1 MAAGSPLASSS
12 SSSTPRSNHAPPLA
26 DSDSYRERE
35 RERDGERDVDRTT
48 GPSAAAAMNS
58 NRTSSYFPQ
67 QPAQPSSYTST
78 ATAATYSTPQQ
89 TAPLRYD
96 EDRET
101 QYNTLAN
108 SHTGHQ
114 AQHFP
119 SEGDAASYDNPN
131 ANNNNSTNLA
141 VPSATARGKFTE
153 EWDASQRGSSII
165 EGHPSNMPRSNSF
178 VSNNGEDHLSL
189 PSRHNTLKKKNSLR
203 RNGSLKRSSSR
214 RSMKAGSVRSLALQS
229 SNDPDEVHSAFHCP
243 VPTSGNP
250 TEALATRFQS
260 WRKIL
265 KDLIAYY
272 REIQTHY
279 EHKSK
284 SLLKLANVA
293 NNISTP
299 PVFWIPVASTMRYK
313 YCGAIL
319 ESNKAKEIEEDVILA
334 LTGLRNDLHQK
345 IKEIKNLSGDFK
357 NSVDKE
363 MDATRRAVKALQDTL
378 GQTDLDP
385 SLTTGKQDPY
395 LLRLAVDRQVERQID
410 EENYLH
416 QAYLNLENSG
426 RELEAIVVGEVQKAY
441 NAYAGIL
448 KRESDAAYNAIEE
461 LRVGPISMPKDH
473 EWAHFVQK
481 DDQFVDPDIPI
492 RSAEHI
498 HYPGREHVA
507 CQEIRAGLL
516 ERKSKYLK
524 SYTAGWYVLSSTH
537 LHEFKS
543 ADKNQAPVM
552 SLYLPEQKL
561 GSHSSE
567 GGSSNKFILKG
578 RQTGSMHRGHTWVF
592 RAESHDTMMAW
603 YEDIKVLTER
613 SPQERSEFV
622 RGHVRS
628 LSQSSQRS
636 TSSDGVLE
644 DDDDEPFSA
653 DAAVATSTSS
663 KHDVRRPEAGGR
675 FPSDIQVNAQRGLQA
690 PLSPSSVS
698 SGFDNSDRDAAMQSS
713 ALPGSIL
720 GVYHGSNEH
729 PNGYGGTAR
738 TPMEEIPSHAAV
750 VTQQAREDGVNP
762 YTRESLRRSQS
773 LTRGQQAVYVPATGM
788 QRAQSQYAT
797 PGRYEEGS
805 RPVSSVDYDRVLETP
820 GGNGQYGQWM
830 NGNEKSSPLGSNND
844 FAQQKPGEYSA
855 SGGRSLGDIN
865 MIPIVGIGNK
875 NTSSNEYPPQSD
887 SSVAAAATSIPR
899 SQDAPRQQQ
908 PTSSARPTSGTVRN
922 DSVPTISNLH
932 IPGEYPKGNA
942 ATVESRR

>member
-1 MAAGSPLASSS
+1 MAARSPLASSS
-12 SSSTPRSNHAPPLA
+12 PTPRPNHALHLA
-26 DSDSYRERE
+26 DSDLYRGKGREQDSERE
-35 RERDGERDVDRTT
+35 VDGTAGYDT
-48 GPSAAAAMNS
+48 AAAMNS
-58 NRTSSYFPQ
+58 NRASSYFPQ
-67 QPAQPSSYTST
+67 QPPILSSYTPT
-78 ATAATYSTPQQ
+78 PIAATSSTPPQ
-89 TAPLRYD
+89 TDTLRYD
-96 EDRET
+96 EDQET
-101 QYNTLAN
+101 QYNTQVN
-108 SHTGHQ
+108 SQAGHQ
-114 AQHFP
+114 TQHFP
-119 SEGDAASYDNPN
+119 SEGDVAYHNNTSG
-131 ANNNNSTNLA
+131 NNNSTNLA
-141 VPSATARGKFTE
+141 VPARGKFTE

-165 EGHPSNMPRSNSF
+165 EGYSSNMQRSNSF

-189 PSRHNTLKKKNSLR
+189 PSRHNTLKKKSSLR

-229 SNDPDEVHSAFHCP
+229 SNDPDE
-243 VPTSGNP
+243 
-250 TEALATRFQS
+250 
-260 WRKIL
+260 IL
-265 KDLIAYY
+265 KDLITYY

-279 EHKSK
+279 EQKSK

-293 NNISTP
+293 NNISSP
-299 PVFWIPVASTMRYK
+299 PGFLDSGGIDDALHILRSYHK
-313 YCGAIL
+313 SAIL
-319 ESNKAKEIEEDVILA
+319 ESNKARDIEEDVILA

-363 MDATRRAVKALQDTL
+363 MDGTKRAVRVLQDAL

-448 KRESDAAYNAIEE
+448 KRESDAAYNAIDE
-461 LRVGPISMPKDH
+461 LRAGPISMPKDH

-481 DDQFVDPDIPI
+481 DDQFVDPDTPI

-543 ADKNQAPVM
+543 ADKGQAPVM

-653 DAAVATSTSS
+653 DAAVAAS
-663 KHDVRRPEAGGR
+663 KSQRQDVRRPEAGGR

-698 SGFDNSDRDAAMQSS
+698 SGFDNSDRDAAMQPS
-713 ALPGSIL
+713 ALSGSIL
-720 GVYHGSNEH
+720 GVYHGTNEH
-729 PNGYGGTAR
+729 PNGYGGTVR
-738 TPMEEIPSHAAV
+738 TPMEEMPSHAAV

-762 YTRESLRRSQS
+762 YTRESLRSHS
-773 LTRGQQAVYVPATGM
+773 LTHGQQLVYVPATDL
-788 QRAQSQYAT
+788 QNAYSQHAT
-797 PGRYEEGS
+797 PARYEDS
-805 RPVSSVDYDRVLETP
+805 RPVSTDNHDRVLETP
-820 GGNGQYGQWM
+820 GGNSQYGQWM
-830 NGNEKSSPLGSNND
+830 NSDEKYSPAIPNND
-844 FAQQKPGEYSA
+844 FASTSA
-855 SGGRSLGDIN
+855 SRDLDAVTMVPTNGMDKVYA
-865 MIPIVGIGNK
+865 P
-875 NTSSNEYPPQSD
+875 D
-887 SSVAAAATSIPR
+887 SSGNTPQGGPSGLAATASTSVPR
-899 SQDAPRQQQ
+899 SQGASRQQQ
-908 PTSSARPTSGTVRN
+908 LVSSIRPTSGAVRN

-932 IPGEYPKGNA
+932 IPGEYPKGN
-942 ATVESRR
+942 TSVVDQRQ